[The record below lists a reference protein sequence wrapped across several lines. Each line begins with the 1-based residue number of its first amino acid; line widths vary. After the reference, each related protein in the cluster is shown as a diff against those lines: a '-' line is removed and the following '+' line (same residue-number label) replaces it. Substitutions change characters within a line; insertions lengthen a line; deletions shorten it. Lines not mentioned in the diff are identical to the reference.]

1 MIKTAAKAAI
11 KAGEK
16 SWREAAKLIATAQ
29 DQGATQTQIA
39 TAVGKSQA
47 WVNRLLK
54 WHRGG
59 GKDSPF
65 EADHAKRKLLA
76 ANKCSAVNDND
87 DDDELVDEDA
97 LLNRAVGKHVN
108 GGPFSQL
115 RPLGQRK
122 EADFY
127 ETPYSIT
134 RHLFEKETF
143 DYGLT
148 VCEPACGN
156 GAIVRVLKKKKFDSV
171 TSYDIQT
178 GTDFLKDTNQ
188 YDYIITNPP
197 FSLAF
202 EFMQHAK
209 KLARQ
214 KFALLLPLSYLHG
227 QQRFLHVYSDRS
239 YGLKKVYVLTQ
250 YPMLGEPLREDGKY
264 HTGMIVLA
272 WYVFEEG
279 YDQLPR
285 FDWIDNHAEILKA
298 SDAELKEAA

>member
-1 MIKTAAKAAI
+1 MSSSISRLLRQAKAAI

-178 GTDFLKDTNQ
+178 GTDFLKDTNHQ
-188 YDYIITNPP
+188 SAVFAGVRIHAACQEVSSAEVCASVAALVPP
-197 FSLAF
+197 WAATISTRLLRSKLWIEKSLCA
-202 EFMQHAK
+202 
-209 KLARQ
+209 
-214 KFALLLPLSYLHG
+214 
-227 QQRFLHVYSDRS
+227 YSVPNVR
-239 YGLKKVYVLTQ
+239 
-250 YPMLGEPLREDGKY
+250 
-264 HTGMIVLA
+264 
-272 WYVFEEG
+272 
-279 YDQLPR
+279 
-285 FDWIDNHAEILKA
+285 
-298 SDAELKEAA
+298 